1 MKTEIDRIYEG
12 TDFGSGWIS
21 SGWNFGDFGLYSVFV
36 PQTRKRVKNTKKK
49 ALRIDCIL
57 MLLSEF

>member
-12 TDFGSGWIS
+12 TDFG